1 MYFLT
6 YRCRSG
12 KIIRIVNSVTAYKTP
27 WQCSLNAAE
36 FLAIP
41 AALVDFITGEN
52 DTAPVAFVLARRYPD
67 SI

>member
-1 MYFLT
+1 M
-6 YRCRSG
+6 
-12 KIIRIVNSVTAYKTP
+12 
-27 WQCSLNAAE
+27 
-36 FLAIP
+36 AIP